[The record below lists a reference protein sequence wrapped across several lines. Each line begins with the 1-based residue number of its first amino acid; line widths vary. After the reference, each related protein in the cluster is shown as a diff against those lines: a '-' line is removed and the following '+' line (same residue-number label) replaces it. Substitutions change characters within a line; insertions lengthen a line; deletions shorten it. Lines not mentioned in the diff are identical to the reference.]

1 MIATESKI
9 KVVIDT
15 NVFISALLFGGSH
28 LEIIRLFLKGDI
40 EVYLSPF
47 IVEEIASILREKFLW
62 EEAKIEKLLQLI
74 SSKAKEV
81 YPQVKVSIIKSKD
94 DDNHILECCALASK
108 VDYLISGDKRH
119 ILPLREFKGIRILSV
134 SEFLEEYRRTAP

>member
-1 MIATESKI
+1 LIATESKI

-15 NVFISALLFGGSH
+15 NVFISALLFGGNA

-47 IVEEIASILREKFLW
+47 IIEEVTRILREKFLW
-62 EEAKIEKLLQLI
+62 EEAKIEKILELI
-74 SSKAKEV
+74 RSKTKEV

-94 DDNHILECCALASK
+94 EDNRILECALESK

-119 ILPLREFKGIRILSV
+119 ILPLKEFKGIRIVSV
-134 SEFLEEYRRTAP
+134 SEFLDKYQGTAP

>member
-15 NVFISALLFGGSH
+15 NVFISALLFGGNA

-47 IVEEIASILREKFLW
+47 IIEEVTRILREKFLW
-62 EEAKIEKLLQLI
+62 EEAKIEKILELI
-74 SSKAKEV
+74 RSKTKEV

-94 DDNHILECCALASK
+94 EDNRILECALESK

-119 ILPLREFKGIRILSV
+119 ILPLKEFKGIRIVSV
-134 SEFLEEYRRTAP
+134 SEFLDKYQGTAP